1 MDPVEEVAEVV
12 QVEVVAVAV
21 QCAVALLMVVEIW
34 EAVQVTLFSKSV
46 YISVNEVDL
55 NFIVLQL
62 N

>member
-34 EAVQVTLFSKSV
+34 EAVQV
-46 YISVNEVDL
+46 ISFLLIGVSI
-55 NFIVLQL
+55 F
-62 N
+62 